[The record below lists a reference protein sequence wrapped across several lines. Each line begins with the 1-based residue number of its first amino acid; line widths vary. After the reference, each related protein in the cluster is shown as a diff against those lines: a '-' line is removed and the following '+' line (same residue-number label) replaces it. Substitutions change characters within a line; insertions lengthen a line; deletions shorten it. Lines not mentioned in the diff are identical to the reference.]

1 MYDAIIVGAGPAG
14 SFSAKKLVEAG
25 LKVLL
30 VEKMKLPR
38 HKMCSGLISSF
49 SKRILKKEIGE
60 FPEVLCCYPKK
71 SKGMEVYP
79 TRMAPPQ
86 KFRENSYNVWRSDF
100 DFWLTT
106 KASEAGAEVED
117 QTELLSFSTQKDFIE
132 VDLKTRFGPQKQQGR
147 FLLGADGGTSLL
159 RRTLFKQEPMRWFS
173 VYQTYWKGESNF
185 DPEYFHAFLDRDLTE
200 FFAWFNVKGGQKG
213 IYQVFGTAAAKGSM
227 VSQYFNRFQE
237 YLEEAHGFRGEKLL
251 FREACTAPVFFDPKF
266 EYRFGKGNILLIGES
281 AGLFNV
287 FAEGISPALQ
297 SALDVSKAVLQG
309 GPDVLE
315 AYKKEVQPL
324 CNSLKIGWESL
335 LKIFPNF
342 LALK

>member
-1 MYDAIIVGAGPAG
+1 MD
-14 SFSAKKLVEAG
+14 
-25 LKVLL
+25 
-30 VEKMKLPR
+30 
-38 HKMCSGLISSF
+38 
-49 SKRILKKEIGE
+49 
-60 FPEVLCCYPKK
+60 
-71 SKGMEVYP
+71 
-79 TRMAPPQ
+79 PPQ

-117 QTELLSFSTQKDFIE
+117 QTELLSFSEQNDFIE
-132 VDLKTRFGPQKQQGR
+132 ASLKTKFGTQKQQGR
-147 FLLGADGGTSLL
+147 FLIGADGGTSLI

-185 DPEYFHAFLDRDLTE
+185 DPEYFHAFLDREFTE

-213 IYQVFGTAAAKGSM
+213 EYQVCGTAASKGSM
-227 VSQYFNRFQE
+227 VLQYFNRFQE

-266 EYRFGKGNILLIGES
+266 EYRFGIGNILLVGES

-287 FAEGISPALQ
+287 FAEGISPALH
-297 SALDVSKAVLQG
+297 SALNASNAILEG
-309 GPDVLE
+309 GADVLDQ
-315 AYKKEVQPL
+315 YKALVEPL
-324 CNSLKIGWESL
+324 CKSLKIGWESL

-342 LALK
+342 LAFK